1 MAPFG
6 FRLPLVLALI
16 TSAVAGVALRAAFP
30 APSLWPLIFLAL
42 PLLLWSLAG
51 RGFAGGLLVG
61 LVAGLGFWLT
71 LINWL
76 TLYLGPVPWL
86 ALAVLQAILFSLPC
100 GFVAWMLT
108 AGSSFFDRPWRRW
121 VLLPVLVG
129 SLWTGR
135 ELLSGSWPYGGFAW
149 GRLSQAF
156 ADAPGAALVSWLG
169 MAGLSFV
176 IAVLAT
182 ALFVALTSAARIRSA
197 LGVLVVGCL
206 LALVPPSPTVMTG
219 SMNILAV
226 QGNSKAGLFDVRE
239 PGEVLRD
246 HVNAT
251 LPQQGNPIDLVVWP
265 ENASDPSPLTSSL
278 AAMTLNYVSTTVNA
292 PILTGAITTNPK
304 GNLYN
309 SSLLWSAGRGV
320 VAQYDK
326 IHPVPFAE
334 YMPNREIWRA
344 FAPDLVDLVTRD
356 YSFGERPNV
365 ISVDERSLGVSICFD
380 IVDDAQIDAMI
391 SRGAQIIIAQTNN
404 ADFGRTDESVQ
415 QLAIARMRA
424 RETGRAV
431 VNISTVGA
439 SAIFRPDGSTQ
450 SHIPSHEVG
459 TMREAVPTA
468 SGNTWAMQLAVPIRI
483 GLSVL
488 CLSSVVV
495 ALGIRLRS
503 GRGTK
508 LG

>member
-1 MAPFG
+1 MTPCG

-16 TSAVAGVALRAAFP
+16 TSAAAGIALRAAFP

-42 PLLLWSLAG
+42 PLLLWSLVG
-51 RGFAGGLLVG
+51 RGLAGGLLVG
-61 LVAGLGFWLT
+61 FVAGLGFWLT

-100 GFVAWMLT
+100 GFIAWMLT

-121 VLLPVLVG
+121 VLLPVLVA

-156 ADAPGAALVSWLG
+156 ADAPGASLVSWVG

-176 IAVLAT
+176 IATLAT
-182 ALFVALTSAARIRSA
+182 SLFVALTSAARIRSA

-206 LALVPPSPTVMTG
+206 LALLPPSPTVMTG

-226 QGNSKAGLFDVRE
+226 QGNSKAGLFDAHA
-239 PGEVLRD
+239 PGDVLRD

-251 LPQQGNPIDLVVWP
+251 LPQEGNPIDLVVWP
-265 ENASDPSPLTSSL
+265 ESASDLSPLTSSL
-278 AAMTLNYVSTTVNA
+278 AAMTLNYVSTRLNA
-292 PILTGAITTNPK
+292 PILTGTITTNPE

-309 SSLLWSAGRGV
+309 SSILWAAGSGV
-320 VAQYDK
+320 LAQYDK

-334 YMPNREIWRA
+334 YMPNRDIWHA

-365 ISVDERSLGVSICFD
+365 ISVDGTPLGVSICFD
-380 IVDDAQIDAMI
+380 IVDDRQIEDMIAQ
-391 SRGAQIIIAQTNN
+391 GAEIIIAQTNN

-431 VNISTVGA
+431 MNISTVGA
-439 SAIFRPDGSTQ
+439 SALFRPDGSTQ

-459 TMREAVPTA
+459 TMRDTVPTA
-468 SGNTWAMQLAVPIRI
+468 SGNTFAMQGAGAIRL
-483 GLSVL
+483 GLVVL
-488 CLSSVVV
+488 CLTSIVLT
-495 ALGIRLRS
+495 LGIRLRS